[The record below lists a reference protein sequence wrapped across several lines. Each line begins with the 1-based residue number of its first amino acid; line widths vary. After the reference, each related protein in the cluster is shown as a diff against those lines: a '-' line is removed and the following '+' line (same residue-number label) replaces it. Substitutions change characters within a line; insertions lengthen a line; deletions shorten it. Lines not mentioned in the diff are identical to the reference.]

1 VIDSIVQT
9 QETVK
14 DAIAWFSQFSN
25 AVGIGIDTL
34 TKWATGTSGW
44 RPADLWL
51 RTEYPDAAS
60 SVVSPNS
67 LYGSMTVGGMAVK
80 SWFFYEYP
88 KAVISE
94 THPKVLYF
102 ALKNQKYDRVN
113 SSKEMV
119 DFLSEK
125 LGTFCKPRND
135 HEFDSTISCYV
146 VLEFMLLSSSA
157 NRAKSWSCE
166 HCENWQSLKKK
177 EICLSCYWAHPEDYA
192 HVAMRQVRRVDLA
205 EQKSGAL

>member
-1 VIDSIVQT
+1 MTTILGYDPGGNGKHGVAALSVDDSYNPTKIIVQT
-9 QETVK
+9 KETVK
-14 DAIAWFSQFSN
+14 DVIDWFSQFSD

-34 TKWATGTSGW
+34 TKWATGKSGW

-51 RTEYPDAAS
+51 RAKYHDVKK

-80 SWFFYEYP
+80 SWFFYQYP

-102 ALKNQKYDRVN
+102 ALKKQEYDWVN
-113 SSKEMV
+113 AQKEMV

-125 LGTFCKPRND
+125 LSTSCEPHKD
-135 HEFDSTISCYV
+135 HEFDSAISCYA
-146 VLEFMLLSSSA
+146 VLEHRRGNWKNDLH
-157 NRAKSWSCE
+157 AKSDARCGVYVEPFGNS
-166 HCENWQSLKKK
+166 
-177 EICLSCYWAHPEDYA
+177 IYA
-192 HVAMRQVRRVDLA
+192 WP
-205 EQKSGAL
+205 

>member
-1 VIDSIVQT
+1 MTTILGYDPGGNCGHGVAALSVDDSYNPTKIIVQT

-14 DAIAWFSQFSN
+14 DVIGWFSQFSD

-34 TKWATGTSGW
+34 TKWATGRSGW

-51 RTEYPDAAS
+51 RAKYPDVAR
-60 SVVSPNS
+60 SVASPNS

-80 SWFFYEYP
+80 SWFFYQYP
-88 KAVISE
+88 KTVISE

-102 ALKNQKYDRVN
+102 ALKKQKYDWVN
-113 SSKEMV
+113 APKEMV

-125 LGTFCKPRND
+125 LGTSCEPHND

-146 VLEFMLLSSSA
+146 VLEYLRGSWKNDLHDRSD
-157 NRAKSWSCE
+157 AKCGAYVEPFGNS
-166 HCENWQSLKKK
+166 
-177 EICLSCYWAHPEDYA
+177 IYA
-192 HVAMRQVRRVDLA
+192 WP
-205 EQKSGAL
+205 

>member
-1 VIDSIVQT
+1 
-9 QETVK
+9 
-14 DAIAWFSQFSN
+14 
-25 AVGIGIDTL
+25 
-34 TKWATGTSGW
+34 
-44 RPADLWL
+44 
-51 RTEYPDAAS
+51 
-60 SVVSPNS
+60 
-67 LYGSMTVGGMAVK
+67 MAVK

-102 ALKNQKYDRVN
+102 ALKNQKYDWVN

-146 VLEFMLLSSSA
+146 VLES
-157 NRAKSWSCE
+157 R
-166 HCENWQSLKKK
+166 
-177 EICLSCYWAHPEDYA
+177 
-192 HVAMRQVRRVDLA
+192 
-205 EQKSGAL
+205 